1 MHATHSPPVHRKN
14 KVNTFR
20 FCVTRLHFLSCGFV
34 KSFIVETLWDVG
46 ARFALAVA
54 KPAASDHTQ
63 SYFVVLDYLPL
74 QACI

>member
-1 MHATHSPPVHRKN
+1 M
-14 KVNTFR
+14 
-20 FCVTRLHFLSCGFV
+20 
-34 KSFIVETLWDVG
+34 ETLWDVG

-54 KPAASDHTQ
+54 KAAASDHTQ